1 MISETFLRA
10 NIWLPADHSASDR
23 QQATTRPYW
32 SKITE
37 SAAAAASWVMIMMI
51 ITLWPRNAACGPGI
65 VEAGN
70 VCESVLMMMTVT
82 LVIAPEFVQT
92 CGLRVS
98 WSHRHPLCA
107 RVTTAAG
114 LTVVLARCNLWS
126 SEQ

>member
-1 MISETFLRA
+1 M
-10 NIWLPADHSASDR
+10 
-23 QQATTRPYW
+23 RPVDW
-32 SKITE
+32 GS
-37 SAAAAASWVMIMMI
+37 
-51 ITLWPRNAACGPGI
+51 GPGI

-98 WSHRHPLCA
+98 WSHCHPLCA